1 MKQDVFIDGQR
12 LTDVQVIAIPAASNA
27 RAIAIEAAKLIGVEP
42 ETLFVFN
49 EDAEAPLDPDAKLE
63 GADDPGMT
71 HHVHQAKKVTVKVN
85 YLSDQKQRSFS
96 PATRIQLVLDW
107 AVGLDGFGVDPTIAP
122 EMELALSDNAAE
134 EVPHSAHLGRY
145 AGGKEHEVE
154 FDLVRGIIPNGAP

>member
-1 MKQDVFIDGQR
+1 MKHDVFIDGQR
-12 LTDVQVIAIPAASNA
+12 LTDIQVIAIPPGSNA

-42 ETLFVFN
+42 ETLMVFK
-49 EDAEAPLDPDAKLE
+49 EDAEHPLDPDAKLD

-71 HHVHQAKKVTVKVN
+71 HHVHQAQKVTVKIN

-107 AVGLDGFGVDPTIAP
+107 AVGPEGFGVDASIAP
-122 EMELALSDNAAE
+122 EMELALSDSPAE
-134 EVPHSAHLGRY
+134 EIPHSAHLGRY

-154 FDLVRGIIPNGAP
+154 FDLVRGIIPNGAQ